1 MSKIYL
7 IGDTHIGLGYPN
19 NVDKWYKVHKEYFD
33 KFLIPLLKKEIR
45 PGDIIVHLGDLF
57 DKLLETALSK
67 YPKLNEITVNNTIDN
82 NVKLSSYITG
92 KLEEISDFRKELTE
106 SDFQNQFDTIVEE
119 FRHLA
124 YLLTLK

>member
-1 MSKIYL
+1 MNIIEKL
-7 IGDTHIGLGYPN
+7 ITFSFNTQNEL
-19 NVDKWYKVHKEYFD
+19 
-33 KFLIPLLKKEIR
+33 KFLHLMTNSYEKHKAF
-45 PGDIIVHLGDLF
+45 GAKYDTLGDLF